1 MVGSEDR
8 IMEQAVYLAH
18 HYLPIRKTL
27 GAYQLNQV
35 TLGEGHKEA
44 IAFLHQITC
53 QLCLVLLQLLNF
65 LLYRVPTDEA
75 NRNHL
80 FVLPNAVA
88 AVDGLVFDCR
98 VPPWIDQEHIVGF
111 GKIEAGATC
120 FQADQKHP
128 CMYVVLKLADHFLP
142 VGRAAGKHGVA
153 NVLFGKFFLDQV

>member
-88 AVDGLVFDCR
+88 AVNRLVFDCR
-98 VPPWIDQEHIVGF
+98 
-111 GKIEAGATC
+111 
-120 FQADQKHP
+120 
-128 CMYVVLKLADHFLP
+128 
-142 VGRAAGKHGVA
+142 RAYMGVFSNCSLLVDSIRSRSSFSRA
-153 NVLFGKFFLDQV
+153 S